1 MQNPLGQYRQVI
13 RHLISN
19 IAIAMKIMDV
29 ARGTFPA
36 LFMQLAITKFDH
48 LLNLYNFA
56 ALLSSCVPVALSL
69 FVLVFFG
76 HRTFSLFHF
85 VIAINLRV
93 WELPG
98 FLSKHISSCGLW
110 RVAQNYSSRFWS
122 TFEVRALL
130 LAVYRS
136 CVQIWYLLL
145 EIKLVIFPQYDYFEF
160 RRALHTCYNALFPDS
175 PKRCAGTLPSLHSLA
190 GPVTSEYPSP
200 ICMCRASA
208 SHATLELPTLVECV
222 EAPRVAENG
231 SLSARAQLA
240 VQIFIKRVFTIFAT
254 NASFLA

>member
-19 IAIAMKIMDV
+19 IAIAMKVMDV

-48 LLNLYNFA
+48 LLYNFA

-93 WELPG
+93 WELPSR
-98 FLSKHISSCGLW
+98 LSFETHFQLW
-110 RVAQNYSSRFWS
+110 IVKGC
-122 TFEVRALL
+122 T
-130 LAVYRS
+130 
-136 CVQIWYLLL
+136 
-145 EIKLVIFPQYDYFEF
+145 
-160 RRALHTCYNALFPDS
+160 
-175 PKRCAGTLPSLHSLA
+175 
-190 GPVTSEYPSP
+190 
-200 ICMCRASA
+200 
-208 SHATLELPTLVECV
+208 EL
-222 EAPRVAENG
+222 
-231 SLSARAQLA
+231 Q
-240 VQIFIKRVFTIFAT
+240 F
-254 NASFLA
+254 

>member
-93 WELPG
+93 WELPSR
-98 FLSKHISSCGLW
+98 LSFETHFQLW
-110 RVAQNYSSRFWS
+110 IVKGC
-122 TFEVRALL
+122 T
-130 LAVYRS
+130 
-136 CVQIWYLLL
+136 
-145 EIKLVIFPQYDYFEF
+145 
-160 RRALHTCYNALFPDS
+160 
-175 PKRCAGTLPSLHSLA
+175 
-190 GPVTSEYPSP
+190 
-200 ICMCRASA
+200 
-208 SHATLELPTLVECV
+208 EL
-222 EAPRVAENG
+222 
-231 SLSARAQLA
+231 Q
-240 VQIFIKRVFTIFAT
+240 F
-254 NASFLA
+254 